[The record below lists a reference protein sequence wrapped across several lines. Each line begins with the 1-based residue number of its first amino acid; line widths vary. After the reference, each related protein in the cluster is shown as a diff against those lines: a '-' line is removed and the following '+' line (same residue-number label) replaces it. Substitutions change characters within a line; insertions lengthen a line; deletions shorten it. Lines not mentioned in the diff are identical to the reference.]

1 MQLYNFT
8 INTYCLKEETHKDNS
23 HNGALSVSLLLTA
36 VFEVPRTGPG
46 S

>member
-8 INTYCLKEETHKDNS
+8 INTYCLKEETHKDSS
-23 HNGALSVSLLLTA
+23 HKGALSVSLLFTA
-36 VFEVPRTGPG
+36 VFKVPRTGPG